1 MKLMMFLL
9 LCLTIAAMPCFADSV
24 TFNTVALQN
33 NGFVSV
39 PLGSGLNPLLKPTS
53 PPTFLDFITSFGP
66 LGTVTLSSTLDLAG
80 QQFTFGP
87 FATNCV
93 NPAGCGDL
101 FGWLVPVSHKV
112 IDGTLTVNLN
122 GTSETY
128 NFRYV
133 SPVPEPTTLTLI
145 GTGLLAGFS
154 RKRSR
159 VP

>member
-1 MKLMMFLL
+1 MKRLMLLFLYL
-9 LCLTIAAMPCFADSV
+9 AVAASPCFADSV

-39 PLGSGLNPLLKPTS
+39 PLGSGLNPLLNPTS
-53 PPTFLDFITSFGP
+53 PVGHLDFITSFGP

-87 FATNCV
+87 FTTNCV

-101 FGWLVPVSHKV
+101 LGWLVPVSHTV

-122 GTSETY
+122 GASETY
-128 NFRYV
+128 NLRYV
-133 SPVPEPTTLTLI
+133 TPVPEPTTLTLVGI
-145 GTGLLAGFS
+145 GLLAAFW
-154 RKRSR
+154 RKHSN
-159 VP
+159 VS